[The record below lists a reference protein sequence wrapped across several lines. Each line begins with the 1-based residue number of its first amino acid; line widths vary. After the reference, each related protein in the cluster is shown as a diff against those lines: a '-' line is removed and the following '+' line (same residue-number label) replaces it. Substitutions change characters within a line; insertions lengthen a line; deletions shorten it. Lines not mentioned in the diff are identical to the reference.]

1 MIHKKVR
8 FQVKPEKVEFVRK
21 AIREFIIAVKA
32 NEPGALVYESFQI
45 KDDLTF
51 LHIMTFKDEAAEKFH
66 KTTPHA
72 KKFIENLHPNCEVVH
87 ESPYL
92 HLIGSNRR

>member
-8 FQVKPEKVEFVRK
+8 FQVKPEKMEFVK
-21 AIREFIIAVKA
+21 KSIQEFIREVKA
-32 NEPGALVYESFQI
+32 KEPGTLIYESFQI
-45 KDDLTF
+45 KNDLTF

-72 KKFIENLHPNCEVVH
+72 KKFIESLNPNCKVVH

-92 HLIGSNRR
+92 YLVGSNRR